1 MEVHH
6 QRAGF
11 LGLGNNA
18 GLNIK
23 GLDKND
29 MLNYSDAMVYMKD
42 RECRGAYERR

>member
-1 MEVHH
+1 MHH

-29 MLNYSDAMVYMKD
+29 MLNYSDAMV
-42 RECRGAYERR
+42 CRKVRDCHGAYERR